1 MADEKVE
8 RGARRDRSVG
18 WPLWFKLALLSAI
31 VLSAVVGNILYD
43 RFARRTI
50 IVEADTGT
58 LRVTLE
64 RELSGKSF
72 QNALV
77 CRQRKNPDLTLRGS
91 PFGCISRT
99 HVLTPGETER
109 KYEAGDGAPAPGRET
124 FDLALP
130 AGTRILLFSDPDRIS
145 LVVEE
150 IPDDYAG
157 TDVTRLEGG
166 GITLTGAAA
175 RSFGSLVVAGRAV
188 IGASPSETDRISV
201 VAGNYQIRGGTWP
214 TSWLTQERQILRSGE
229 LRSGAYF
236 YIRDRGECVADD
248 AGCFWNRWRP
258 FATRVDNVE
267 KFGST
272 PFGAPAAETRL
283 NLSVP
288 DPDSH
293 LFRVTAIS
301 ESRPVLL
308 TALYYLSE
316 PVSIRPTIVNALL
329 ADPILVFFATLLA
342 GGVAV
347 LQFFAPRSGRG

>member
-1 MADEKVE
+1 MADAPTES
-8 RGARRDRSVG
+8 GGDRDAG
-18 WPLWFKLALLSAI
+18 WPLWVKVALLLGI
-31 VLSAVVGNILYD
+31 VLIAVVGNVLYD

-50 IVEADTGT
+50 IVEVDTGT

-77 CRQRKNPDLTLRGS
+77 CRQREQPDVTLRGS

-99 HVLTPGETER
+99 HVLTPSEAAGQD
-109 KYEAGDGAPAPGRET
+109 EAGGDAPAPGRET

-130 AGTRILLFSDPDRIS
+130 AGTRILLYSDSDRIS

-150 IPDDYAG
+150 IPGGYAG
-157 TDVTRLEGG
+157 TDVARLEGG
-166 GITLTGAAA
+166 GITLAGPAA

-188 IGASPSETDRISV
+188 IGASPNESDRISV
-201 VAGNYQIRGGTWP
+201 VGGSYQIRGGTWP
-214 TSWLTQERQILRSGE
+214 TSLLTQERQILRSGG

-236 YIRDRGECVADD
+236 YIRDRGECVAD
-248 AGCFWNRWRP
+248 GWSCFWNHMRI
-258 FATRVDNVE
+258 FAGRGANVE
-267 KFGST
+267 ERFKSA

-283 NLSVP
+283 NVSVP
-288 DPDSH
+288 DPKSY

-316 PVSIRPTIVNALL
+316 PVSIGPTIVNAIL